1 MKKKSVHVNI
11 YNFIRMSHT
20 EPTRFIADD
29 FETIQQQIITVKQYG
44 FCGTYALKYDALME
58 PRYQQL
64 LKQYL
69 DEWDEISAWWEI
81 TEELCRRSGVRF
93 RSSYQEEEYDDRVDS
108 AYSIGYT
115 PEERKLLVDGYM
127 ADFYKVFG
135 KYPQSIG
142 SWILDSVTMAYAR
155 ENYGVEAFAI
165 CRDQIGVDG
174 FTLWGGYPNGPYYP
188 SVNNENVP
196 AQCME
201 NQISAPVFR
210 LLGPD
215 PIYNFEAEVRDG
227 IPGVYTLEPAW
238 LTGRNKEWIQWLF
251 DRLCKEDALGVGYA
265 HVGQENNF
273 LWENIRP
280 GFAPQLDVIK
290 QMQEQGLLR
299 VETMAQTARWFRE
312 KYSITP
318 PMTFQA
324 SNDWSERTLSC
335 QWYASSSYRVGFLGE
350 NGHLRIRD
358 LFIFDQDYPSRYL
371 SAPMKQTKSVFDAL
385 PILYPQLWIKDL
397 GSRPFIRFL
406 DREGEE
412 LSGEISYCAVSSLTA
427 KAELKAENGS
437 LSCIMNPWQ
446 MEIHGADAMIFDALP
461 VFESTDGQTI
471 KMCYEGF
478 AYSLRVAR
486 GLLETAGKDG
496 VIIKA
501 SKGSIILEFGS
512 EAKERD
518 IYTQKYLQDPAAID
532 ERPVMAPVP
541 KLQIPP
547 FAPEMIPSDSVFSW
561 GSREEVKL
569 IARGEGTIY
578 YTLDGSAPGR
588 ESRMYTGPLVLE
600 RDTTVRAVF
609 VACDGKFSKE
619 TKAEYR
625 FALKDLILESP
636 TKLDS
641 REVFFGSGMQDLLKE
656 ARATCDYLDG
666 HWRGTLEDI
675 DITCSLREITDIASI
690 RMGFLTHHRS
700 GIVYPEKLELYVGPD
715 KQHLAFFDEIQLPEG
730 PDVREIVKRDFGFDV
745 HKTIGAFRIVARRYE
760 RMPQWCTYR
769 GTPTVFT
776 MSDNLIVVPE

>member
-29 FETIQQQIITVKQYG
+29 FETIQEQIITVKQYG

-58 PRYQQL
+58 PRYQEL

-69 DEWDEISAWWEI
+69 DEDDEISAWWEI
-81 TEELCRRSGVRF
+81 TSDLCRRSGVGF
-93 RSSYQEEEYDDRVDS
+93 RDSYQEEEYDDRVDS

-115 PEERKLLVDGYM
+115 LEERKLLVDGYM
-127 ADFYKVFG
+127 ADFYAVFG

-142 SWILDSVTMAYAR
+142 SWVLDSVTMAYAR
-155 ENYGVEAFAI
+155 EKYGVEAFAI

-188 SVNNENVP
+188 SILNENVP
-196 AQCME
+196 AQCMD

-215 PIYNFEAEVRDG
+215 PIYNFEAEVRTDL
-227 IPGVYTLEPAW
+227 PGVYTLEPAW

-251 DRLCKEDALGVGYA
+251 DRLCKEDVLGVGYA

-280 GFAPQLDVIK
+280 GFAPQLNVIK

-299 VETMAQTARWFRE
+299 VETMVQTARWFRE
-312 KYSITP
+312 KYRITP

-324 SNDWSERTLSC
+324 SDDWSERDLSC
-335 QWYASSSYRVGFLGE
+335 QWYASSAYRAGFLGE

-358 LFIFDQDYPSRYL
+358 MFLYDHSYPSRYL
-371 SAPMKQTKSVFDAL
+371 SVPMKQTKSIFDAL
-385 PILYPQLWIKDL
+385 PILYPQLWMKDL
-397 GSRPFIRFL
+397 GTRPFIRFL
-406 DREGEE
+406 DKEGVEFSGE
-412 LSGEISYCAVSSLTA
+412 LSYSALDSLTA
-427 KAELKAENGS
+427 KAELKTEKGS
-437 LSCIMNPWQ
+437 LSCRMSPCR
-446 MEIHGADAMIFDALP
+446 MEIRGAETMVVDALP
-461 VFESTDGQTI
+461 VFESRDGQNI
-471 KMCYEGF
+471 KMSYEGF
-478 AYSLRVAR
+478 SYSLHIAQ
-486 GLLETAGKDG
+486 GTIISAEKTG
-496 VIIKA
+496 VVIQSSNGA
-501 SKGSIILEFGS
+501 IILAFGPDV
-512 EAKERD
+512 KERD
-518 IYTQKYLQDPAAID
+518 IYTEKYLQDPAAID
-532 ERPVMAPVP
+532 DRPVVEPVP

-547 FAPEMIPSDSVFSW
+547 FAPEMIPADSVFAW
-561 GSREEVKL
+561 GSREEVRL
-569 IARGEGTIY
+569 FARGEGTVY
-578 YTLDGSAPGR
+578 YTLDGSVPGKDSQMYNAP
-588 ESRMYTGPLVLE
+588 LILD

-609 VACDGKFSKE
+609 VTGDGKFSKE
-619 TKAEYR
+619 TKAQYH
-625 FALKDLILESP
+625 FGIKDMILESP

-641 REVFFGSGMQDLLKE
+641 REVFFGSGMKDLLKE
-656 ARATCDYLDG
+656 TRATCDYLDG
-666 HWRGTLEDI
+666 QWRGTLEDI
-675 DITCSLREITDIASI
+675 DVTCSLSEITDIASI

-715 KQHLAFFDEIQLPEG
+715 KEHLAFFGEMQLPEG
-730 PDVREIVKRDFGFDV
+730 PDVREIVKRDFGFDI
-745 HKTIGAFRIVARRYE
+745 HKPIGAFRFVARRYE

-776 MSDNLIVVPE
+776 MADNLIVVPE